1 MTEPSFCYILT
12 LSIAGIWLET
22 EPQYLLRCSVN
33 IDMDIE
39 RLTKAQIVLLTLLIS
54 FVTSIATG
62 IVTVTLLDQAPPA
75 VTQTINR
82 VVERTVERV
91 VPGETQ
97 GASVITKEVTTVVK
111 EEDLIPQSITK
122 SSKSLVRVFRI
133 TSDGPV
139 FSGLGVIA
147 SHDGIIAT
155 DSALV
160 TEGGTYSVEL
170 SDGEEFETE
179 IIENSANE
187 ATALLKMVSEETLSL
202 FPIGFSDINALKLG
216 QTVIVLSGVKQTSVS
231 TGIIGG
237 LNEEEIVIS
246 DGGSNVVGEEEE
258 KQTISVLNSISTT
271 VDKSDVLKGSP
282 LINIF
287 GEVVG
292 ISTFESRGYGT
303 GVFTPIQVIQA
314 QIRLATEVAI
324 DTE

>member
-1 MTEPSFCYILT
+1 
-12 LSIAGIWLET
+12 
-22 EPQYLLRCSVN
+22 
-33 IDMDIE
+33 MDIE

-91 VPGETQ
+91 VPGESQ
-97 GASVITKEVTTVVK
+97 KASVITKEVTTVVK

-122 SSKSLVRVFRI
+122 SSKALVRISRVTI
-133 TSDGPV
+133 DGVV

-147 SHDGIIAT
+147 SHDGIVAT

-160 TEGGTYSVEL
+160 TEGGEYIVEL
-170 SDGEEFETE
+170 PNGTKVETV
-179 IIENSANE
+179 ILENSVSE
-187 ATALLKMVSEETLSL
+187 ATALLKIVSKETLSL

-216 QTVIVLSGVKQTSVS
+216 QTVIALSGAKSTSVS

-237 LNEEEIVIS
+237 LNEEEIEITN
-246 DGGSNVVGEEEE
+246 DESNVIGEKIET
-258 KQTISVLNSISTT
+258 KTVSVLSSISTT
-271 VDKSDVLKGSP
+271 VDGTTVLKGSP

-292 ISTFESRGYGT
+292 ISTFESRTDGIGA
-303 GVFTPIQVIQA
+303 FTPIQVIQS
-314 QIRLATEVAI
+314 QIRTATEVKV
-324 DTE
+324 EVK